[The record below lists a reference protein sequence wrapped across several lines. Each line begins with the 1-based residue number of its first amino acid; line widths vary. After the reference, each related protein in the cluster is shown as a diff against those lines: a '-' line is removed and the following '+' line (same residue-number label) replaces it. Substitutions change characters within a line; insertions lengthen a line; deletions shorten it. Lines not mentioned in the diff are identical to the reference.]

1 MIRNQL
7 AKHLGFV
14 TRKGRGPFLVVKEC
28 RDVSPRSGSDWTDEV
43 ATQFPHLS
51 KPQAA
56 VLALWSF
63 GIVLARSCTLPA
75 VANILSPLIGRCYNT
90 VRQRLR
96 EWVKEGTEKWKR
108 TAQRT

>member
-1 MIRNQL
+1 MSRHDPL
-7 AKHLGFV
+7 Y
-14 TRKGRGPFLVVKEC
+14 
-28 RDVSPRSGSDWTDEV
+28 DWTDEV

-96 EWVKEGTEKWKR
+96 ESGLTHHFFLCF
-108 TAQRT
+108 